1 MKDQEP
7 VKILYITQEI
17 NPYIKET
24 EIADICRQFPQYTI
38 DKGCEIR
45 TFMPCF
51 GHINERRNQLHE
63 VQRLSGLNVIIDDN
77 DHPLIIKVATIQAT
91 RMQVYFI
98 DNEDYFHRNG
108 IAKDKEGNFFN
119 DNDERGIFYV
129 RSVLETIKKL
139 RWTPDIIHI
148 NGWISALA
156 PLYIKKSYASDPF
169 FANSKIIYSIYKDDF
184 ECPICEGFD
193 NRVLYSDIEL
203 SDVETLKGELLKT
216 ETLNKLAI
224 NYSDA
229 VISASDSISS
239 ELESYIIE
247 KNIPYLPYQ
256 EDNMLDNYWDFFCK
270 VFPKLK
276 EGEKD
281 E

>member
-38 DKGCEIR
+38 DKGCELR

-108 IAKDKEGNFFN
+108 IAKDKEGNFFE

-129 RSVLETIKKL
+129 RSVLEIIKKL

-169 FANSKIIYSIYKDDF
+169 FANSKIIYSVYNDNF
-184 ECPICEGFD
+184 ECPIREGFD
-193 NRVLYSDIEL
+193 ERVLFDEIEL
-203 SDVETLKGELLKT
+203 KDVEILKGELLKT
-216 ETLNKLAI
+216 DTLNKLAI
-224 NYSDA
+224 DYSDA
-229 VISASDSISS
+229 VICASETIS
-239 ELESYIIE
+239 EEVERYIKE
-247 KNIPYLPYQ
+247 KNVPYLSYQ
-256 EDNMLDNYWDFFCK
+256 GEDMFDKYWEFFGE
-270 VFPKLK
+270 VYPQLK
-276 EGEKD
+276 EYD
-281 E
+281 ED

>member
-63 VQRLSGLNVIIDDN
+63 VQRLSGLNVIIDEN

-91 RMQVYFI
+91 RMQAYFI

-108 IAKDKEGNFFN
+108 IAKDKDGNFFD

-148 NGWISALA
+148 HGWISALA

-169 FANSKIIYSIYKDDF
+169 FANSKIIYSVYNDDF
-184 ECPICEGFD
+184 ECPIREGFD
-193 NRVLYSDIEL
+193 NRVLFDDINPE
-203 SDVETLKGELLKT
+203 DVELLKGELLKT
-216 ETLNKLAI
+216 ETLNKIAI

-229 VISASDSISS
+229 VICSSNTIS
-239 ELESYIIE
+239 EEVERYIKE
-247 KNIPYLPYQ
+247 KNVPYLPYQ
-256 EDNMLDNYWDFFCK
+256 EENMQEGYWNFFCE
-270 VFPKLK
+270 VYPQLK
-276 EGEKD
+276 DSEED
-281 E
+281 

>member
-1 MKDQEP
+1 MREEP

-24 EIADICRQFPQYTI
+24 EIADICRQFPEFTI
-38 DKGCEIR
+38 NKGCEIR

-77 DHPLIIKVATIQAT
+77 DHPLIIKVATIQST

-108 IAKDKEGNFFN
+108 IAKDKEGNFFD

-156 PLYIKKSYASDPF
+156 PLYLKTSYSSDPF
-169 FANSKIIYSIYKDDF
+169 FANSKIVYSVYGDNF
-184 ECPICEGFD
+184 ECPIREGFD
-193 NRVLYSDIEL
+193 ERVLFNDIEA
-203 SDVETLKGELLKT
+203 SDVEMLKGEMLKT
-216 ETLNKLAI
+216 DTLNKIAI
-224 NYSDA
+224 KYSDA
-229 VISASDSISS
+229 VISATDSMS
-239 ELESYIIE
+239 EEVEAYIKE
-247 KNIPYLPYQ
+247 RDIPYLPYG
-256 EDNMLDNYWDFFCK
+256 EENLPEKYWEFFCE
-270 VFPKLK
+270 VYPQLK
-276 EGEKD
+276 EGENED
-281 E
+281 

>member
-108 IAKDKEGNFFN
+108 IAKDKDGNFFD

-148 NGWISALA
+148 HGWISALA

-169 FANSKIIYSIYKDDF
+169 FANSKIIYSVYNDDF
-184 ECPICEGFD
+184 ECPIREGFD
-193 NRVLYSDIEL
+193 NRVLFDDINPE
-203 SDVETLKGELLKT
+203 DVELLKGELLKT
-216 ETLNKLAI
+216 ETLNKIAI

-229 VISASDSISS
+229 VICSSNTIS
-239 ELESYIIE
+239 EEVERYIKE
-247 KNIPYLPYQ
+247 KNVPYLPYQ
-256 EDNMLDNYWDFFCK
+256 KENMQEGYWNFFCE
-270 VFPKLK
+270 VYPQLK
-276 EGEKD
+276 DSEED
-281 E
+281 

>member
-1 MKDQEP
+1 
-7 VKILYITQEI
+7 
-17 NPYIKET
+17 
-24 EIADICRQFPQYTI
+24 
-38 DKGCEIR
+38 
-45 TFMPCF
+45 MPCF

-108 IAKDKEGNFFN
+108 IAKDKDGNFFD

-148 NGWISALA
+148 HGWISALA

-169 FANSKIIYSIYKDDF
+169 FANSKIVYSVYNDDF
-184 ECPICEGFD
+184 ECPIREGFD
-193 NRVLYSDIEL
+193 NRVLFDDINPE
-203 SDVETLKGELLKT
+203 DVELLKGELLKT
-216 ETLNKLAI
+216 ETLNKIAI

-229 VISASDSISS
+229 VICSSNTIS
-239 ELESYIIE
+239 EEVERYIKE
-247 KNIPYLPYQ
+247 KNVPYLPYQ
-256 EDNMLDNYWDFFCK
+256 EENMQEGYWNFFCE
-270 VFPKLK
+270 VYPQLK
-276 EGEKD
+276 DSEED
-281 E
+281 

>member
-1 MKDQEP
+1 MKDKEP

-77 DHPLIIKVATIQAT
+77 DHPLIIKVATIQTT

-108 IAKDKEGNFFN
+108 IAKDKEGIFFD

-139 RWTPDIIHI
+139 RWTPDVVHCH
-148 NGWISALA
+148 GWITSLA
-156 PLYIKKSYASDPF
+156 PLYIKRVYQDEPF
-169 FANSKIIYSIYKDDF
+169 FQKAKIVYSLYNDKFNNSFSASFSEKLK
-184 ECPICEGFD
+184 FD
-193 NRVLYSDIEL
+193 GILDGDLEQIKNKEVSYNDLC
-203 SDVETLKGELLKT
+203 
-216 ETLNKLAI
+216 KLAI
-224 NYSDA
+224 DFSEA
-229 VISASDSISS
+229 VIEGSESSDKSLFEYAQSKDKKILPFCGN
-239 ELESYIIE
+239 EIDEYL
-247 KNIPYLPYQ
+247 NPYVDLY
-256 EDNMLDNYWDFFCK
+256 NSL
-270 VFPKLK
+270 
-276 EGEKD
+276 
-281 E
+281 

>member
-1 MKDQEP
+1 
-7 VKILYITQEI
+7 
-17 NPYIKET
+17 
-24 EIADICRQFPQYTI
+24 
-38 DKGCEIR
+38 
-45 TFMPCF
+45 MPCF

-108 IAKDKEGNFFN
+108 IAKDKEGNFFD

-129 RSVLETIKKL
+129 RSVLEIIKKL

-169 FANSKIIYSIYKDDF
+169 FANSKIIYSVYNDNF
-184 ECPICEGFD
+184 ECPIREGFD
-193 NRVLYSDIEL
+193 ERVLFDEIEL
-203 SDVETLKGELLKT
+203 KDVEILKGELLKT
-216 ETLNKLAI
+216 DTLNKLAI
-224 NYSDA
+224 DYSDA
-229 VISASDSISS
+229 VICASETIS
-239 ELESYIIE
+239 EEVERYIKE
-247 KNIPYLPYQ
+247 KNVSYLSYQ
-256 EDNMLDNYWDFFCK
+256 GEDMFDKYWEFFGE
-270 VFPKLK
+270 VYPQLK
-276 EGEKD
+276 EYD
-281 E
+281 ED

>member
-108 IAKDKEGNFFN
+108 IAKDKDGNFFD

-129 RSVLETIKKL
+129 RGVLETIKKL

-148 NGWISALA
+148 HGWISALA

-169 FANSKIIYSIYKDDF
+169 FANSKIIYSVYNDDF
-184 ECPICEGFD
+184 ECPIREGFD
-193 NRVLYSDIEL
+193 NRVLFDDINPE
-203 SDVETLKGELLKT
+203 DVELLKGELLKT
-216 ETLNKLAI
+216 ETLNKIAI

-229 VISASDSISS
+229 VICSSNTIS
-239 ELESYIIE
+239 EEVERYIKE
-247 KNIPYLPYQ
+247 KNVPYLPYQ
-256 EDNMLDNYWDFFCK
+256 EENMQEGYWNFFCE
-270 VFPKLK
+270 VYPQLK
-276 EGEKD
+276 DSEED
-281 E
+281 

>member
-108 IAKDKEGNFFN
+108 IAKDKEGNFFD

-148 NGWISALA
+148 HGWISALA

-169 FANSKIIYSIYKDDF
+169 FANSKIIYSVYNDDF
-184 ECPICEGFD
+184 ECPIREGFD
-193 NRVLYSDIEL
+193 NRVLFDDINPE
-203 SDVETLKGELLKT
+203 DVELLKGELLKT
-216 ETLNKLAI
+216 ETLNKIAI

-229 VISASDSISS
+229 VICSSNTIS
-239 ELESYIIE
+239 EEVERYIKE
-247 KNIPYLPYQ
+247 KNVPYLPYQ
-256 EDNMLDNYWDFFCK
+256 EENMQEGYWNFFCE
-270 VFPKLK
+270 VYPQLK
-276 EGEKD
+276 DSEED
-281 E
+281 

>member
-7 VKILYITQEI
+7 IKILYITQEI

-24 EIADICRQFPQYTI
+24 EIADICRNFPQYAI

-45 TFMPCF
+45 AFMPCF

-63 VQRLSGLNVIIDDN
+63 VQRLSGMNIIIDDA
-77 DHPLIIKVATIQAT
+77 DHPLIIKVATIQGT

-98 DNEDYFHRNG
+98 DNEDFFHRYG
-108 IAKDKEGNFFN
+108 IASDKEGNYFD
-119 DNDERGIFYV
+119 DNDERAIFYV

-169 FANSKIIYSIYKDDF
+169 FANSKIIYSIYKDNF
-184 ECPICEGFD
+184 ECPIREGFD
-193 NRVLYSDIEL
+193 NRVLFDEIEL
-203 SDVETLKGELLKT
+203 NDVETLKGELLKT

-229 VISASDSISS
+229 VICASDTISE
-239 ELESYIIE
+239 ELESHIKE
-247 KNIPYLPYQ
+247 KGIPYLPYQ
-256 EDNMLDNYWDFFCK
+256 SDNMQEGYWNFFCEIY
-270 VFPKLK
+270 PQLK
-276 EGEKD
+276 ESEED
-281 E
+281 

>member
-108 IAKDKEGNFFN
+108 IAKDKEGNFFE

-129 RSVLETIKKL
+129 RSVLEIIKKL

-169 FANSKIIYSIYKDDF
+169 FANSKIIYSVYNDNF
-184 ECPICEGFD
+184 ECPIREGFD
-193 NRVLYSDIEL
+193 ERVLFDEIEL
-203 SDVETLKGELLKT
+203 KDVEILKGELLKT
-216 ETLNKLAI
+216 DTLNKLAI
-224 NYSDA
+224 DYSDA
-229 VISASDSISS
+229 VICASETIS
-239 ELESYIIE
+239 EEVERYIKE
-247 KNIPYLPYQ
+247 KNVPYLSYQ
-256 EDNMLDNYWDFFCK
+256 GEDMFDKYWEFFGE
-270 VFPKLK
+270 VYPQLK
-276 EGEKD
+276 EYD
-281 E
+281 ED

>member
-1 MKDQEP
+1 MKDKEP

-77 DHPLIIKVATIQAT
+77 DHPLIIKVATIQTT

-108 IAKDKEGNFFN
+108 IAKDKEGIFFD

-169 FANSKIIYSIYKDDF
+169 FANSKIIYSIYKDSF
-184 ECPICEGFD
+184 ECPIREGFD
-193 NRVLYSDIEL
+193 NRVLYNDIDL
-203 SDVETLKGELLKT
+203 ADVEILKGELLKT

-229 VISASDSISS
+229 VISASDTIS
-239 ELESYIIE
+239 EDLESYIRAKE
-247 KNIPYLPYQ
+247 IPYLPYQ
-256 EDNMLDNYWDFFCK
+256 DNNMPDKYWEFFCE
-270 VFPKLK
+270 VYPKLK
-276 EGEKD
+276 EGEED
-281 E
+281 

>member
-108 IAKDKEGNFFN
+108 ISKDKDGNFFD

-148 NGWISALA
+148 HGWISALA

-169 FANSKIIYSIYKDDF
+169 FANSKIIYSVYNDDF
-184 ECPICEGFD
+184 ECPIREGFD
-193 NRVLYSDIEL
+193 NRVLFDDINPE
-203 SDVETLKGELLKT
+203 DVELLKGELLKT
-216 ETLNKLAI
+216 ETLNKIAI

-229 VISASDSISS
+229 VICSSNTIS
-239 ELESYIIE
+239 EEVERYIKE
-247 KNIPYLPYQ
+247 KNVPYLPYQ
-256 EDNMLDNYWDFFCK
+256 EENMQEGYWNFFCE
-270 VFPKLK
+270 VYPQLK
-276 EGEKD
+276 DSEED
-281 E
+281 

>member
-24 EIADICRQFPQYTI
+24 EIAEICRQFPQYTI
-38 DKGCEIR
+38 EKGCEIR

-77 DHPLIIKVATIQAT
+77 DHPLIIKVATIQAA

-108 IAKDKEGNFFN
+108 IAKDKEGNFFD
-119 DNDERGIFYV
+119 DNDERIIFYV

-148 NGWISALA
+148 NGWITSLA
-156 PLYIKKSYASDPF
+156 PLYIKKTYASDPF
-169 FANSKIIYSIYKDDF
+169 FANSKIIYSVYKDNF
-184 ECPICEGFD
+184 ECPIREGFD
-193 NRVLYSDIEL
+193 NRALLNDIEPQ
-203 SDVETLKGELLKT
+203 DVEILKGELLKT

-229 VISASDSISS
+229 VICGSDTITE
-239 ELESYIIE
+239 ELESYIKE

-256 EDNMLDNYWDFFCK
+256 GENMQEGYWNFFCEIY
-270 VFPKLK
+270 PQLK
-276 EGEKD
+276 EE
-281 E
+281 